1 MATISDMMETQAAD
15 DRGVP
20 VAGVPFRGLSDL
32 PESVRDTAVLRGLG
46 FSHRQIARQLGTT
59 PEAVLQT
66 LARHRRCLARMETA
80 MELPGLSARA
90 VNALGRHGI
99 RSREEGRSRGI
110 VRLLQNEPNCGLK
123 TVEEIQRWLD
133 GSEQSPLFSTA
144 TA

>member
-15 DRGVP
+15 IRSAP

-32 PESVRDTAVLRGLG
+32 PESVRDTAVLHGLG
-46 FSHRQIARQLGTT
+46 FGRREIARQLGTT
-59 PEAVLQT
+59 SEAVSQT
-66 LARHRRCLARMETA
+66 LARHRRCLVRMDAA

-110 VRLLQNEPNCGLK
+110 VRLLQNERNCGLK

-133 GSEQSPLFSTA
+133 GNDQRPASPC
-144 TA
+144 